1 LGKLDHAPA
10 LGFRGEDGATPLVAS
25 AGPGLTVYN
34 GRLYVGVRVGDFDVE
49 DSRQI
54 ATFNGSEWSAW
65 LPGPPF
71 GPTIDG
77 EPSLTTAED
86 DLFLTSQDWDSAVV
100 RVERIRD

>member
-1 LGKLDHAPA
+1 MLMGAGAGSLLFPSVGLVSRLSGPPREYDACTPA
-10 LGFRGEDGATPLVAS
+10 ILRDGRPFL
-25 AGPGLTVYN
+25 
-34 GRLYVGVRVGDFDVE
+34 DVE

-71 GPTIDG
+71 GPTIEG

-100 RVERIRD
+100 RVERVRD